1 LTSLVINRG
10 YHWQAALYIDL
21 WNLASGENRNEFII
35 VFMAVDRPFEMATV
49 LLDEDFI
56 KLGRE
61 GYMQALAKWNQCVQ
75 TKHFPPAIDGLQTI
89 SPPKWAIKQK

>member
-1 LTSLVINRG
+1 MVINRG
-10 YHWQAALYIDL
+10 YHWQAAMYLDL
-21 WNLASGENRNEFII
+21 WNLASGDNRNEFII

-56 KLGRE
+56 RLGRE

-75 TKHFPPAIDGLQTI
+75 TKTFPPAIDGLQTI
-89 SPPKWAIKQK
+89 SPPKWALKQK

>member
-1 LTSLVINRG
+1 
-10 YHWQAALYIDL
+10 
-21 WNLASGENRNEFII
+21 
-35 VFMAVDRPFEMATV
+35 MATV

-75 TKHFPPAIDGLQTI
+75 TKTFPPAIDGLQTI